1 MNETNQLLQ
10 IKSENE
16 ITIYK
21 NKSSKNESPKKLLNK
36 IIKDRVII
44 YFILL
49 IIIFIIISIIIYFYL
64 NKRNNNHDSSF
75 YKNINQEASANND
88 INQEEPFN
96 NGIDQE
102 QLDSPLNQDDNF
114 IPQNELIIRKKVS
127 CDKLDPLNMFDLRIK
142 KGPIV
147 ICKNKESKHICYQNN
162 EGIFNDAIWH
172 KNGAICTMENIILD
186 PSKAEKTEFIYK
198 GPVDSEKQG
207 FPILSNGFFNMKCK
221 NPKDLEY
228 INTIYDTYFNSWNY
242 DYKIKKGEKIEE
254 LAPNQTVLFLSRN
267 QDSPNLFHGNSEII
281 NVISIM
287 YLFKLKPENIQ
298 VIFLESITIKDDP
311 FYDIYKNMISRGGKP
326 IYIKD
331 LKKKYHISSAIHI
344 PINWDSPCFI
354 ENGRFFL
361 PNCKHP
367 TKTYKLYND
376 LVDKY
381 LNIPNFKD
389 SFISDKK
396 IFYYPKS
403 IIKNHKL
410 KTIFNKT
417 VTIQWRKV
425 WPKGRKGQ
433 SRILGNGPQL
443 ADKLSSILPKNILIR
458 LVDTANLP
466 MNEQISIMRKTDYF
480 IGIHG
485 AGLSLSIFMPNKSI
499 FHEIVPNP
507 NLELLQIMS
516 ALSGHKTYSDIINAE
531 VKTID
536 DSENIFFN
544 VEDFAQSVLNH
555 MNKNHFL

>member
-1 MNETNQLLQ
+1 MLSRW
-10 IKSENE
+10 KSHFRFE
-16 ITIYK
+16 K
-21 NKSSKNESPKKLLNK
+21 WG
-36 IIKDRVII
+36 
-44 YFILL
+44 F
-49 IIIFIIISIIIYFYL
+49 
-64 NKRNNNHDSSF
+64 
-75 YKNINQEASANND
+75 
-88 INQEEPFN
+88 
-96 NGIDQE
+96 
-102 QLDSPLNQDDNF
+102 
-114 IPQNELIIRKKVS
+114 
-127 CDKLDPLNMFDLRIK
+127 M
-142 KGPIV
+142 
-147 ICKNKESKHICYQNN
+147 
-162 EGIFNDAIWH
+162 
-172 KNGAICTMENIILD
+172 ILD
-186 PSKAEKTEFIYK
+186 PSKWRSNNMLYK
-198 GPVDSEKQG
+198 GPVDSANRG
-207 FPILSNGFFNMKCK
+207 CPLLSKGFFNMNSKPIADFGK
-221 NPKDLEY
+221 NKDSY
-228 INTIYDTYFNSWNY
+228 RYYFAGWNY
-242 DYKIKKGEKIEE
+242 DYEEEDDENLEE
-254 LAPNQTVLFLSRN
+254 LAPGKIIFFISRN
-267 QDSPNLFHGNSEII
+267 QDSPNLFHGGSEYI
-281 NVISIM
+281 NALSIM
-287 YLFKLKPENIQ
+287 YLLNLNPEDIQ
-298 VIFLESITIKDDP
+298 VIFLESIDIQNDP
-311 FYDIYKNMISRGGKP
+311 FYDLYKELISRGGDP
-326 IYIKD
+326 FHIKT
-331 LKKKYHISSAIHI
+331 LKKKYLITNAVHI

-354 ENGRFFL
+354 EDGRYFL
-361 PNCKHP
+361 PNCKYP

-499 FHEIVPNP
+499 FHEIVPSS

-516 ALSGHKTYSDIINAE
+516 ALSGHKTYSDIIDAE

-544 VEDFAQSVLNH
+544 VDDFAQSVLNH